1 MKDRTGGRWGV
12 VVREGGRRAAVGGVC
27 YNPPSSTHPK
37 ISGEHDVEV
46 FITGVKK

>member
-12 VVREGGRRAAVGGVC
+12 NRVGGAAVEGVC
-27 YNPPSSTHPK
+27 YHPPPSTHLN
-37 ISGEHDVEV
+37 ISPEHDVEV